1 MIPERFAHLL
11 FAIGA
16 SEEGGDENDLGGL
29 ARLALEVASHE
40 VIEELIVA
48 TELDVG
54 LDGDRVV
61 ALEDGVLK
69 FGQADGDAL
78 LVAFG
83 EVVPFEQAGD
93 VDLAVEAE
101 EIGAGEFGQPLA
113 VTANFGFLGV
123 DDLED
128 LVGVGFGVL
137 LDHFGF
143 EGGAGFGAA
152 GGVADS
158 GGVVAH
164 DDDGKV
170 AGLLELANFGQ
181 DEGVA
186 KVEIGGGGVETKFD
200 TERAAEGEFFGELF
214 PGMDVGQTRKKE
226 FNGHGGRVIGFGE
239 KMKSKIIFDLSRFE
253 SDL

>member
-1 MIPERFAHLL
+1 M
-11 FAIGA
+11 
-16 SEEGGDENDLGGL
+16 
-29 ARLALEVASHE
+29 
-40 VIEELIVA
+40 
-48 TELDVG
+48 
-54 LDGDRVV
+54 
-61 ALEDGVLK
+61 
-69 FGQADGDAL
+69 
-78 LVAFG
+78 
-83 EVVPFEQAGD
+83 
-93 VDLAVEAE
+93 
-101 EIGAGEFGQPLA
+101 
-113 VTANFGFLGV
+113 
-123 DDLED
+123 ED

-152 GGVADS
+152 GGVADAS
-158 GGVVAH
+158 GVVAD

-170 AGLLELANFGQ
+170 SGLLELANFGE

-186 KVEIGGGGVETKFD
+186 EVEIGGGGIETKFD

-214 PGMDVGQTRKKE
+214 AGMDVGHTRKKE

>member
-1 MIPERFAHLL
+1 M
-11 FAIGA
+11 
-16 SEEGGDENDLGGL
+16 
-29 ARLALEVASHE
+29 ALEVASHE
-40 VIEELIVA
+40 VIEELIVT

-69 FGQADGDAL
+69 FSEADGDAL

-113 VTANFGFLGV
+113 VAANFGFLGI

-137 LDHFGF
+137 LDDLGF

-152 GGVADS
+152 GGVADA

-164 DDDGKV
+164 DDYGKV
-170 AGLLELANFGQ
+170 SCLLELANFGE
-181 DEGVA
+181 DEGMA
-186 KVEIGGGGVETKFD
+186 KVEIGGGGIETKFD
-200 TERAAEGEFFGELF
+200 AERAAEGEFFGELF
-214 PGMDVGQTRKKE
+214 AGMDVGQARKKE
-226 FNGHGGRVIGFGE
+226 FNGHGGKVIGFGE
-239 KMKSKIIFDLSRFE
+239 KMKRKIIFDLSCFE